1 MNKLFAMQLFAETTI
16 PTALVQKAWAKQL
29 WTEALKET
37 YFNKFTGEGEN
48 SIIQTKSEL
57 KKDAG
62 DKITVPLLMNLVGDG
77 ITGDNTLEGNEE
89 ALQFYDCA
97 VEIDQIRHAVKLKG
111 RFEEQKT
118 QINLRTSAKNALK
131 KWFSEKMEKMVVAAL
146 LTTPDADHVIVAG
159 GKANRGAITAADKFS
174 ADLISAAARKA
185 KTATPKI
192 RRPTVDG
199 KEYYVMLIDPYQA
212 RDLKADTKWIEA
224 QKFAQN
230 RGDNNPIFTGMLG
243 IYDGVVI
250 HEYEYL
256 PRNADGA
263 SDGASGKII
272 TGTALLL
279 GCQAGIR
286 AVGKEAFWEE
296 DTFDYHNQYGVATG
310 AILGFK
316 KSVFDGK
323 DFATIQVIT
332 SSVND

>member
-1 MNKLFAMQLFAETTI
+1 MNIIALQLFAETTV
-16 PTALVQKAWAKQL
+16 PTNLIQKAWAKQL

-62 DKITVPLLMNLVGDG
+62 DKITVPLLMNLVGAG

-146 LTTPDADHVIVAG
+146 LTTPDTDHVIYAGSATSVATVT
-159 GKANRGAITAADKFS
+159 ANDKFS

-185 KTATPKI
+185 KTAVPKI
-192 RRPTVDG
+192 RRPVVDG
-199 KEYYVMLIDPYQA
+199 KEYYVMLVDPYQA

-256 PRNADGA
+256 PREAKGA
-263 SDGASGKII
+263 SSAKVGY
-272 TGTALLL
+272 ALLL

-316 KSVFDGK
+316 KSKFNNK

-332 SSVND
+332 SSVDD

>member
-1 MNKLFAMQLFAETTI
+1 MLHFNLQLFAVTTV
-16 PTALVQKAWAKQL
+16 PTNLVKKAWAKQL

-37 YFNKFTGEGEN
+37 YFNKFTGESEN

-62 DKITVPLLMNLVGDG
+62 DKITIPLLMNLTGNG

-89 ALQFYDCA
+89 ALQFYDCP

-146 LTTPDADHVIVAG
+146 LTDPDADHVIYAG
-159 GKANRGAITAADKFS
+159 SATSRGAITATMKFS
-174 ADLISAAARKA
+174 ADLISMAARKA

-199 KEYYVMLIDPYQA
+199 KEYYVMLVDPYQA
-212 RDLKADTKWIEA
+212 RDLKADTKWVEA
-224 QKFAQN
+224 QKYAQN
-230 RGDNNPIFTGMLG
+230 RGDNNPLFTGMLG
-243 IYDGVVI
+243 IYDGVII

-256 PRNADGA
+256 PRAANGA
-263 SDGASGKII
+263 SNVM

-286 AVGKEAFWEE
+286 AIGKEAFWEE

-316 KSVFDGK
+316 KSVFDQK

>member
-1 MNKLFAMQLFAETTI
+1 MLHFNFQLFAVTQVH
-16 PTALVQKAWAKQL
+16 PNLVKKAWAKQL

-37 YFNKFTGEGEN
+37 YFNKFTGESEN

-62 DKITVPLLMNLVGDG
+62 DKITIPLLMNLTGTG

-89 ALQFYDCA
+89 ALQFYDCP

-146 LTTPDADHVIVAG
+146 LTTPDADHVIYAG
-159 GKANRGAITAADKFS
+159 TATARGQITATMKFS
-174 ADLISAAARKA
+174 ADLISMAARKA
-185 KTATPKI
+185 KTAVPKI

-212 RDLKADTKWIEA
+212 RDLKADTKWVEA
-224 QKFAQN
+224 QKYAQA
-230 RGDNNPIFTGMLG
+230 RGDNNPLFTGMLG
-243 IYDGVVI
+243 IYDGVII

-263 SDGASGKII
+263 TIGETSVKTM

-286 AVGKEAFWEE
+286 AIGKEAFWEE

-316 KSVFDGK
+316 KSVFNEK
-323 DFATIQVIT
+323 DFATIQVVT